1 MRGTRSTLILL
12 VVFLALGAYVYLIE
26 LERPPASATPPNELL
41 LDTTAEEFSR
51 VSIGVDDTETVLT
64 RTDDGDAWQLTSPV
78 TAVADDTQ
86 VSSITSALASLEIR
100 RVIDDGAVDLAPFGL
115 TDSSWVTQPRQ
126 AVRGTPR

>member
-51 VSIGVDDTETVLT
+51 LSIGVDDTETVLT

-78 TAVADDTQ
+78 TAAADDTQ
-86 VSSITSALASLEIR
+86 ISSITSALASIALR
-100 RVIDDGAVDLAPFGL
+100 GVARVAGIGGTGGAGCAGVG
-115 TDSSWVTQPRQ
+115 
-126 AVRGTPR
+126 